1 MNRQIRTCAFNAYV
15 ANDTNV
21 ATINGFPVNV
31 NVFSGSYTYKPYFYT
46 GSAYDEAINGR
57 LRSQLGGYRF
67 EAQLTWERQVN
78 TDAFMQLVN
87 NSFFTSG
94 LDLSDNIAG
103 EVIIEFMPDASN
115 PSAKENVVISDAT
128 VTATIDGTMIR
139 QPITLSLA
147 GKEVKPNIPD
157 YFML

>member
-15 ANDTNV
+15 VNDTNT
-21 ATINGFPVNV
+21 AAINGFPVNV
-31 NVFSGSYTYKPYFYT
+31 NVFSGSYTYRPYYYT

-67 EAQLTWERQVN
+67 EAALSWERQLN
-78 TDAFMQLVN
+78 TDPFIQLVN
-87 NSFFTSG
+87 NSFFRSG
-94 LDLSDNIAG
+94 LNTSANIVG
-103 EVIIEFMPDASN
+103 EVIIEFMPDAAN
-115 PSAKENVVISDAT
+115 PSEKENVVIADAR

-139 QPITLSLA
+139 QPITLSLT